1 MEMIHLFGY
10 EEEERGGGPSHGRE
24 GKAGVGGR
32 VEIAGNVGTAGR
44 VGVAGRVGSGKGV
57 GVVTGSVGGALGRG
71 SRGEGVGVGVRAAPL
86 FGGDVA
92 PPDVAG
98 VGRVL

>member
-1 MEMIHLFGY
+1 MTGKTPQFHLLANGNPKPENLLVSPLVQFDL
-10 EEEERGGGPSHGRE
+10 E
-24 GKAGVGGR
+24 GKP
-32 VEIAGNVGTAGR
+32 VEKADAATIGT
-44 VGVAGRVGSGKGV
+44 VVPVV

-86 FGGDVA
+86 FGGGVA